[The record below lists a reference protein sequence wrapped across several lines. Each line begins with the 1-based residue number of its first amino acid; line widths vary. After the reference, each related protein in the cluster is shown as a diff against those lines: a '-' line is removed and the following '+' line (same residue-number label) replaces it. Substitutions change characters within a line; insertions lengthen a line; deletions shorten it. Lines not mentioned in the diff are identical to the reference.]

1 MRRSSATHTARIYT
15 QQLLFKLAFGDK
27 ADPPNYVGFQRGA
40 VELHMQFQFE
50 HEMETIRLRFLVE
63 DPDALFSEYRQRGVE
78 CNPNN
83 VHDTSWGT
91 REFALYDFDRNAL
104 TFYRDLQVRGGR
116 ADAEQA
122 SHREEVHMA
131 SMKKEEARRA
141 VLSEYDRW
149 AKKHPNDASM
159 MGGFLFFRYLQKE
172 RSDLLDFRSV
182 GDKWQ
187 IVHGWLR
194 DRLED

>member
-1 MRRSSATHTARIYT
+1 MSMSRRR
-15 QQLLFKLAFGDK
+15 
-27 ADPPNYVGFQRGA
+27 
-40 VELHMQFQFE
+40 
-50 HEMETIRLRFLVE
+50 
-63 DPDALFSEYRQRGVE
+63 
-78 CNPNN
+78 
-83 VHDTSWGT
+83 
-91 REFALYDFDRNAL
+91 
-104 TFYRDLQVRGGR
+104 R